1 MDFVEVVPTL
11 LTAKIFEEKLP
22 ATYRSKWQ
30 SCRSMAGM
38 EGMAARRRA
47 VVAARRG
54 RGPSW
59 RDLTCFIKR
68 FVGVIASNLSEESR
82 ASDFV
87 SILCFLF

>member
-22 ATYRSKWQ
+22 TYHRSGEVVRGK
-30 SCRSMAGM
+30 RA
-38 EGMAARRRA
+38 AARRA
-47 VVAARRG
+47 
-54 RGPSW
+54 GPSW

>member
-1 MDFVEVVPTL
+1 M
-11 LTAKIFEEKLP
+11 AKFGKYCERG
-22 ATYRSKWQ
+22 RS
-30 SCRSMAGM
+30 RGGAG
-38 EGMAARRRA
+38 GAGGAAAHAARR
-47 VVAARRG
+47 
-54 RGPSW
+54 PSQ